1 MAFVPSRRKKHLS
14 IVKDELN
21 LNSMMDM
28 MTIILLFLLKTFSTS
43 GQILTPSEDLKL
55 PFSASNEQP
64 KKELSI
70 SVTRHSI
77 LVGSDILMELK
88 DLPQDENL
96 IRPLYARLS
105 LLAKA
110 AQEDEV
116 RYGKPFN
123 NEVIVQADEN
133 TPFQVLVKVLYTC
146 GQSEF
151 NKLRLLTYQ
160 EKI

>member
-14 IVKDELN
+14 LESNELN

-55 PFSASNEQP
+55 PFSLSTEQP

-70 SVTRHSI
+70 SVTRHAI
-77 LVGSDILMELK
+77 LIGNDILMDLK
-88 DLPQDENL
+88 DLPQEENL
-96 IRPLYARLS
+96 IIPLFSRLS
-105 LLAKA
+105 QLAED
-110 AQEDEV
+110 AQADEV
-116 RYGKPFN
+116 RYGKPFTH
-123 NEVIVQADEN
+123 EVIVQADED
-133 TPFQVLVKVLYTC
+133 TPFQILVKVLYTC

-160 EKI
+160 EKG

>member
-14 IVKDELN
+14 FEKEELN

-28 MTIILLFLLKTFSTS
+28 MTIILLFLLKTYSTT

-55 PFSASNEQP
+55 PFSTSDELP
-64 KKELSI
+64 KKELSV
-70 SVTRHSI
+70 SVTRHAI
-77 LVGSDILMELK
+77 LIGSDVLMNLK
-88 DLPQDENL
+88 DFPADENL
-96 IRPLYARLS
+96 IQPLWVRLS
-105 LLAKA
+105 QLSKA

-116 RYGKPFN
+116 RYGKPFTH
-123 NEVIVQADEN
+123 EVIVQADEN

-146 GQSEF
+146 GQSEY

-160 EKI
+160 EKF

>member
-1 MAFVPSRRKKHLS
+1 MAFAPSRRKKHL
-14 IVKDELN
+14 ILENDELN

-55 PFSASNEQP
+55 PFSLSTEQP

-70 SVTRHSI
+70 SVTRHAI
-77 LVGSDILMELK
+77 LIGNDILMELK

-96 IRPLYARLS
+96 IVPLFSRLS
-105 LLAKA
+105 QLAKD
-110 AQEDEV
+110 AQADEV
-116 RYGKPFN
+116 RYGKPSN
-123 NEVIVQADEN
+123 HEVIVQADEN
-133 TPFQVLVKVLYTC
+133 TQFQILVKVLYTC

-160 EKI
+160 EKG

>member
-1 MAFVPSRRKKHLS
+1 MAFIPSRRKKHLNLEN
-14 IVKDELN
+14 DELN

-55 PFSASNEQP
+55 PFSLSNEQP
-64 KKELSI
+64 KKELSV
-70 SVTRHSI
+70 SVTRHAI
-77 LVGSDILMELK
+77 LIGNDVLIDLT

-96 IRPLYARLS
+96 IRPLYARLTQ
-105 LLAKA
+105 LAQE

-116 RYGKPFN
+116 RFGKPFTH
-123 NEVIVQADEN
+123 EVIVQADEN

-160 EKI
+160 EKG